1 MEIKVLG
8 TGCCGNCNTTAA
20 LIEKTAQAKG
30 VKIELSKVEDM
41 KEFLK
46 FGVMSTPAVV
56 IDGKVVHSGSV
67 PTSERVEQWL
77 TGAGH

>member
-20 LIEKTAQAKG
+20 LIEKTAQARG
-30 VKIELSKVEDM
+30 VKIDLSKVEDM
-41 KEFLK
+41 KEIAK

-67 PTSERVEQWL
+67 PTSERIEQWL
-77 TGAGH
+77 AAAH

>member
-8 TGCCGNCNTTAA
+8 TGCCNRCSTTVE

-30 VKIELSKVEDM
+30 VSIELSKVQDA
-41 KEFLK
+41 KEFVK

-67 PTSERVEQWL
+67 PTSQRIEQWL
-77 TGAGH
+77 TAPAH